1 MGWNASGRRTDDC
14 REAEE
19 EPSVGDEAGE
29 GEGEV
34 TRRMLTT
41 GQAAKRLGCS
51 PEYVMRL
58 CNYGRLRCHRLPG
71 STHRR
76 ILEADLLEFM
86 KRFGYPDFKN
96 GG

>member
-1 MGWNASGRRTDDC
+1 VQL
-14 REAEE
+14 REVA
-19 EPSVGDEAGE
+19 V
-29 GEGEV
+29 
-34 TRRMLTT
+34 
-41 GQAAKRLGCS
+41 
-51 PEYVMRL
+51 
-58 CNYGRLRCHRLPG
+58 HRLPG